1 MEVQPT
7 TVRLA
12 FPDGKQYA
20 IPSYQRNYVW
30 TRDGQWGP
38 LWDDLKTLAEHS
50 IEDSSTR
57 SHFLGTIITKQIGT
71 QGFTD
76 RWSVVDGQ
84 QRLTTLQILMAAV
97 RSAFHEL
104 GLDQYASILTKS
116 LVNPQEGLRKDSDKY
131 KIQHKSSDYQGF
143 SEIIES
149 SVEGADPTERDRRQL
164 DECHAYFKAAV
175 AEWLAAE
182 SDTTCDRR
190 AEALTQTL
198 LLKFYVVDIRLDRQE
213 NGHAIFEALNAR
225 AEPLTEWE
233 KTKNYILSIAARD
246 DDPDGDRAYSA
257 HLERY
262 DSDPYWDQ
270 SFSEQRFSGKRVEY
284 FLFFF
289 AQIEL
294 PKRRHEATGKPVLD
308 TLPRTRLYREFRSV
322 GEHDYRRS
330 PEALQGFLRRLKRY
344 ADIYRQLDE
353 ASSDTFS
360 GYARLVMH
368 RRRGLRLASLIPV
381 FMVLVDKL
389 GHDERLDRALRII
402 DSYLM
407 RRVAVKANYSGFDDV
422 AFRFVQAL
430 ADTEP
435 NEVVAVLI
443 RQFDQATTWTSRWPN
458 DEEVGDRL
466 RETDMY
472 HRCAGKGLLLSGIAE
487 RMHDERSGDL
497 TMHFRPKDKLTVEHV
512 APQNWNRHWKS
523 ELGFGDTD
531 EERHRLNRLVHRVG
545 NLTLVTSKL
554 NNNLGDHPWRHKAK
568 LLRTDNLEMNRRLL
582 DDMEGATWNQ
592 EEIDRRSRLIANYV
606 KEIWPHTAAL
616 RREMGI
622 VAPVEEAA
630 DRISGILPEVAQ
642 RLVDS
647 VTETGIADGWAGRD
661 GLNRARREERYGRYL
676 NLGGGA
682 RWHCYWFG
690 ESTEYRHLILDSGE
704 ESDSHLIQIPEDLD
718 FDDVLESLTTQVRD
732 VADSI
737 GSTGVSAGG

>member
-30 TRDGQWGP
+30 TREGQWAP
-38 LWDDLKTLAEHS
+38 LWDDLRTLAEHS
-50 IEDSSTR
+50 IEDSDAR

-97 RSAFHEL
+97 RSAFRDR

-116 LVNPQEGLRKDSDKY
+116 LVNPQDGTLRDSDKY

-143 SEIIES
+143 SEIIED
-149 SVEGADPTERDRRQL
+149 SVEGDVPTERDRRRL
-164 DECHAYFKAAV
+164 DECHAYFKTAV
-175 AEWLAAE
+175 SEWLAAE
-182 SDTTCDRR
+182 SDTTCERR
-190 AEALTQTL
+190 AEALTQTI

-233 KTKNYILSIAARD
+233 KTKNYILSIAACD
-246 DDPDGDRAYSA
+246 DDPDGDQTYTDY
-257 HLERY
+257 LERY

-270 SFSEQRFSGKRVEY
+270 SVSEQRFSGKCIEY

-294 PKRRHEATGKPVLD
+294 PTRRHEATGKPVLD
-308 TLPRTRLYREFRSV
+308 TLSRNSLYREFRSV
-322 GEHDYRRS
+322 GEHRYRRS
-330 PEALQGFLRRLKRY
+330 SKELQGLLQRLASY

-360 GYARLVMH
+360 DYARLVMH

-389 GHDERLDRALRII
+389 GRDENLDRALRII

-407 RRVAVKANYSGFDDV
+407 RRVAVKANYSGFDEV

-430 ADTEP
+430 VDTEP
-435 NEVVAVLI
+435 DGIVAVLI
-443 RQFDQATTWTSRWPN
+443 QQFEQATTWTSRWPT
-458 DEEVGDRL
+458 DQEVSDRL

-472 HRCAGKGLLLSGIAE
+472 HRCAGKGLLLNGIAQ
-487 RMHDERSGDL
+487 RMHDERGGDL

-523 ELGFGDTD
+523 DLGFGDSD
-531 EERHRLNRLVHRVG
+531 EERHRLNRLVHRIG

-554 NNNLGDHPWRHKAK
+554 NNNLGDRPWQHKAK
-568 LLRTDNLEMNRRLL
+568 LLQCDNLEMNRRLL
-582 DDMEGATWNQ
+582 ADMEGDTWNR
-592 EEIDRRSRLIANYV
+592 EEIDRRSRVITDYV
-606 KEIWPHTAAL
+606 KAVWPHAGPL
-616 RREMGI
+616 RREMG
-622 VAPVEEAA
+622 VAVPEEETAN
-630 DRISGILPEVAQ
+630 RVSGIPGEVAQ

-647 VTETGIADGWAGRD
+647 VTESGLEDGWANTD
-661 GLNRARREERYGRYL
+661 GLNRARHEGRYGRHL
-676 NLGGGA
+676 RLGGGA
-682 RWHCYWFG
+682 RWHSYWFG
-690 ESTEYRHLILDSGE
+690 LSTKSRHLTL
-704 ESDSHLIQIPEDLD
+704 ESSDAEDHLIQIPDERD
-718 FDDVLESLTTQVRD
+718 FDDVLESTTTQVRD
-732 VADSI
+732 VAESI
-737 GSTGVSAGG
+737 SSANGATDG

>member
-30 TRDGQWGP
+30 TREGQWAP
-38 LWDDLKTLAEHS
+38 LWDDLRTLTEHS
-50 IEDSSTR
+50 IEASDTR

-84 QRLTTLQILMAAV
+84 QRLTTLQVLMAAV
-97 RSAFHEL
+97 RSAFRER

-116 LVNPQEGLRKDSDKY
+116 LVNPQDGIRKDSDKF
-131 KIQHKSSDYQGF
+131 KIQHKSSDYRGF
-143 SEIIES
+143 SEIIEA
-149 SVEGADPTERDRRQL
+149 SVDAAGPTERDRRRL
-164 DECHAYFKAAV
+164 DECHEYFKTAV
-175 AEWLAAE
+175 AKWLEAE
-182 SDTTCDRR
+182 SATSCDRR
-190 AEALTQTL
+190 AEALTQTI

-233 KTKNYILSIAARD
+233 KTKNYILSIAACD
-246 DDPDGDRAYSA
+246 DDPDGDRTYAD

-270 SFSEQRFSGKRVEY
+270 SVSEQRFSGKCIEY

-294 PKRRHEATGKPVLD
+294 PRRRHEATGKPVLD
-308 TLPRTRLYREFRSV
+308 TLSRNSLYREFRAV
-322 GEHDYRRS
+322 GEYKYRRS
-330 PEALQGFLRRLKRY
+330 PEELQGLLQRLASY

-353 ASSDTFS
+353 AKSDTFS
-360 GYARLVMH
+360 DYARLVMH

-389 GHDERLDRALRII
+389 GRDERLDGALRII

-407 RRVAVKANYSGFDDV
+407 RRVAVKANYSGFDEV

-435 NEVVAVLI
+435 DEIVAVLI
-443 RQFDQATTWTSRWPN
+443 QQLEQATTWTSRWPT
-458 DEEVGDRL
+458 DQEVGDRL

-472 HRCAGKGLLLSGIAE
+472 HRCAGKGLLLNGIAE
-487 RMHDERSGDL
+487 RMHEERSSDL

-523 ELGFGDTD
+523 DLGFGESD
-531 EERHRLNRLVHRVG
+531 EERHRLNRLVHRIG

-554 NNNLGDHPWRHKAK
+554 NNNLGDHPWRRKAK
-568 LLRTDNLEMNRRLL
+568 LLRRDNLEMNRRLL
-582 DDMEGATWNQ
+582 ADMEGDTWNRK
-592 EEIDRRSRLIANYV
+592 EIDRRGRVIADYV
-606 KEIWPHTAAL
+606 KAIWPHAAAF
-616 RREMGI
+616 RRELGI
-622 VAPVEEAA
+622 AAPKEEVEG
-630 DRISGILPEVAQ
+630 RISGISYEVAQ

-647 VTETGIADGWAGRD
+647 VTETGVEDGWADRD
-661 GLNRARREERYGRYL
+661 GLNRAHHQGRYGRHL
-676 NLGGGA
+676 RLGGGT
-682 RWHCYWFG
+682 RWQGYWFG
-690 ESTEYRHLILDSGE
+690 VSTKDNHLILESWDSE
-704 ESDSHLIQIPEDLD
+704 DQLIQIPGDGD
-718 FDDVLESLTTQVRD
+718 FDDVLESTTTQVRD
-732 VADSI
+732 VAESI
-737 GSTGVSAGG
+737 ASASGAASG